1 MVIKNST
8 TESSNY
14 NTDNVSKKLC
24 CQMQAISMAYRDDYL
39 TCIVVLVT
47 GPTGLLQSSEGC

>member
-1 MVIKNST
+1 MIKKST

-14 NTDNVSKKLC
+14 NTDNVSEKLY
-24 CQMQAISMAYRDDYL
+24 CQMQAVSMAYRDDYL

-47 GPTGLLQSSEGC
+47 GPTGLLQSGEGC

>member
-1 MVIKNST
+1 VIKKST

-14 NTDNVSKKLC
+14 NTDNVSEKLY
-24 CQMQAISMAYRDDYL
+24 CQMQAVSMAYRDDYL

-47 GPTGLLQSSEGC
+47 GPTGLLQSGEGC